1 MNKKQWYAL
10 GIMFLAFTL
19 ISSYPVFHYEI
30 LAEEFPVSD
39 DAYYIVLNVIHQTYV
54 ILMWLNF
61 MAMTACWICG
71 WLETEYARQ

>member
-19 ISSYPVFHYEI
+19 LSSYPVFHYEI
-30 LAEEFPVSD
+30 LAEDEKLPVSD

-54 ILMWLNF
+54 LLMCLNF

-71 WLETEYARQ
+71 WLETEYA